1 MRELGDV
8 VNEVQMRAV
17 CVVEPGGANQHGAR
31 KQVERTTTV
40 TTPKSGWFD
49 DDDVAWEGPTL
60 LRENAKFKYAWLP
73 ELRLEEFLAGLREK
87 YERSYYLASV
97 KAEDDCRSQQLPGK
111 AVNTRS
117 RWKRVEHWNC
127 ECGPHSDRVCADEMI
142 ERSRRV
148 RARGGKTLTGSG
160 KKVGCQSN
168 FVVRYPNVALI
179 HAALP
184 GRDTIDGFVRV
195 AWSSEKHSAECADV
209 KSTRV
214 SRGALRTISQ
224 LTRQNPKHTDREIVE
239 KYKQITNR
247 VLDAGRDVND
257 CLTNQDEIRATNI
270 MLKRSSDVGSGVA
283 TGFASRGNR
292 STIDSGKRNSL
303 SRERSFAEQKKRRTR

>member
-8 VNEVQMRAV
+8 VNEIQTRAV
-17 CVVEPGGANQHGAR
+17 CVVEPGGVNQHGAR

-49 DDDVAWEGPTL
+49 DDDVAWEGLTL

-73 ELRLEEFLAGLREK
+73 ESRLEEFLAGLREK

-97 KAEDDCRSQQLPGK
+97 KAEDDCRSQQLPCK
-111 AVNTRS
+111 VVNTRS
-117 RWKRVEHWNC
+117 RWKRVEYWNC

-142 ERSRRV
+142 ERSRRI

-184 GRDTIDGFVRV
+184 GGYTIDGFVRV

-214 SRGALRTISQ
+214 SRGALRTISHH
-224 LTRQNPKHTDREIVE
+224 RCDGYAP
-239 KYKQITNR
+239 
-247 VLDAGRDVND
+247 A
-257 CLTNQDEIRATNI
+257 
-270 MLKRSSDVGSGVA
+270 
-283 TGFASRGNR
+283 
-292 STIDSGKRNSL
+292 TIDSGLKT
-303 SRERSFAEQKKRRTR
+303 Q